1 MSNTVKNEKVELTV
15 DIDNLFREET
25 FSDLKFASIKRLSPV
40 KPDGSQDYTRKAIFI
55 GITQITS
62 PHGAI
67 PIQSFIEAK
76 NLKQAWEN
84 FPAVMNRAV
93 EKFIEEAKKMQ
104 EQEGSRII
112 VPGSSSSGGLIEV
125 PE

>member
-1 MSNTVKNEKVELTV
+1 MTDTVKSDKPDITV
-15 DIDNLFREET
+15 DIDNIFREET
-25 FSDLKFASIKRLSPV
+25 YSDLKFASIKRLTPV
-40 KPDGSQDYTRKAIFI
+40 KPDGSQDYTRKPIFV
-55 GITQITS
+55 GITQIMS

-76 NLKQAWEN
+76 NIKQAWEI
-84 FPAVMNRAV
+84 FPEVMNRAV

-104 EQEGSRII
+104 EQESSRII
-112 VPGSSSSGGLIEV
+112 VPSSSASAGLIEV